1 MVWGSPLVSEAPSRR
16 AIRSSSATWIVSG
29 VSHVVIAAA
38 LRLIPIRTRAA
49 ERPIEAP
56 PVEMDVTEAPP
67 ETAPTPPP
75 PTPETAPAPTPAA
88 RAERSAARRALPAR
102 TASEPENT
110 VEPVTPAPTPPVP
123 PPTPAPTPA
132 PMRAADLLRASSSLA
147 VTGASE
153 GWLAPAPLRRPDRNI
168 FGGNA
173 TGEPPSPERLREI
186 AGGPIRAALAETV
199 RDHRPAGSGAH
210 DTFVARRAL
219 ESFDPVREIPGLGTA
234 VRRAPVVTIPGVQR
248 AVPRGEGGVAENFDQ
263 AHGASFAGMT
273 LNTRMPDLRYPC
285 LRADLDVD
293 QDAAGTIRAVRV
305 ASTSGMRAFDAAAE
319 RAMREA
325 MPEHPWTAGQPRSTR
340 WRFEVSEA
348 VGASLTNGN
357 EGWTVL
363 GHESDGT
370 RVRVR
375 VRMISQ
381 RLTGDAGA

>member
-1 MVWGSPLVSEAPSRR
+1 MVWGSPLVSEAPTERVRR
-16 AIRSSSATWIVSG
+16 SPSTTWAVSG
-29 VSHVVIAAA
+29 LAHVVVAAT
-38 LRLIPIRTRAA
+38 LRLIPIHARPA
-49 ERPIEAP
+49 ERFTEAP
-56 PVEMDVTEAPP
+56 PVELEVAETPP
-67 ETAPTPPP
+67 EVAPTPTAPTPAV
-75 PTPETAPAPTPAA
+75 APAPTPAA
-88 RAERSAARRALPAR
+88 RVERSTARRAVPSQSAGDP
-102 TASEPENT
+102 TNT
-110 VEPVTPAPTPPVP
+110 VEPVTAAPTPAPQTPAPTPS
-123 PPTPAPTPA
+123 PA

-153 GWLAPAPLRRPDRNI
+153 GWLAPSPMRAPDRNI

-186 AGGPIRAALAETV
+186 AGGPTRAALADTV

-219 ESFDPVREIPGLGTA
+219 ESFDPVREIPGLGAA

-248 AVPRGEGGVAENFDQ
+248 AVPVGEGGVAENFDQ

-305 ASTSGMRAFDAAAE
+305 ANTSGMRAFDAAAE

-325 MPEHPWTAGQPRSTR
+325 MPEHPWTAGQARSTR

-348 VGASLTNGN
+348 AGVSLTNGN

-381 RLTGDAGA
+381 RVTGDAGA